1 MVAQLRAAYGGRGL
15 RQHRIGIQDLAVGGD
30 LRQGGQCSDAQTAGG
45 ARADALEILDGIDAH
60 QVVRLEHSVAQASQ
74 QVGAAGEN
82 TRFRLGRGCR
92 RLFNRYCAL
101 I

>member
-1 MVAQLRAAYGGRGL
+1 MP
-15 RQHRIGIQDLAVGGD
+15 
-30 LRQGGQCSDAQTAGG
+30 QTAAG
-45 ARADALEILDGIDAH
+45 ARADALEVLDAVDAH

-82 TRFRLGRGCR
+82 PRFRLGRRCR
-92 RLFNRYCAL
+92 RVFNRYRSL